1 MDILT
6 KVDNLINKFKINI
19 NQIIRCS
26 DNTINDVKNEAF
38 IIVFNNLNK
47 IQENER
53 VFINELKTKCLKFN
67 KYGKR
72 IESKERFEKFN
83 DYEIRMVEDTENNLN
98 IDEDKI
104 CYLLDIK
111 NIIGDKNYNFL
122 IEYYGM
128 GCDFICTKYHISK
141 DLARKRVSNL
151 IKEIRCKL

>member
-111 NIIGDKNYNFL
+111 NIVGEENYKYL

-128 GCDFICTKYHISK
+128 GSDFICTKYHISK

-151 IKEIRCKL
+151 IKEIRSKL